1 MRALLCAALQML
13 RMLSRQWRRKTHSAG
28 EEMGAC
34 GAVTSEHWP
43 LLASPRILHASFWPS
58 GDNPKRSMLLF
69 DCPGTI
75 HPETISFFN
84 MSVLHIPVALP
95 HARSCVLAGGRS
107 TCSRECGPTR
117 GTGTARRRYL
127 RPRPSRRHCRR
138 GPAGA
143 RQKAGRGSSNLTA
156 DCSSTDPLVHLR
168 IRATLVSVRA
178 RGRDIKT
185 ALCIL
190 RMRTAHAYYDAG
202 ITTTHAS
209 RTRPPSP
216 PIGPSGYKLPRTLKM
231 IKNAVHKASCTLL
244 GMRQAGQPERLRRL
258 VACCIVRHTHL
269 GRVLV
274 DRGKDANGAL
284 ITYKEDFLDD
294 ATATRLFRFCDSQVR
309 WARETDDFGP
319 QERLSCFVG
328 DQGCS
333 FAYVGLFL
341 RPNPWPEPIKHV
353 RERLN
358 ALLR

>member
-1 MRALLCAALQML
+1 MAPEDTLCGRGDGCVRRSNVRALATPRFTAH
-13 RMLSRQWRRKTHSAG
+13 T
-28 EEMGAC
+28 AC
-34 GAVTSEHWP
+34 F
-43 LLASPRILHASFWPS
+43 FWPS
-58 GDNPKRSMLLF
+58 GDNTKRSMLLF

-75 HPETISFFN
+75 HQETMSFFN

-156 DCSSTDPLVHLR
+156 DCSSTDPRVHLR

-209 RTRPPSP
+209 RTRPPSTADRP
-216 PIGPSGYKLPRTLKM
+216 F
-231 IKNAVHKASCTLL
+231 
-244 GMRQAGQPERLRRL
+244 
-258 VACCIVRHTHL
+258 
-269 GRVLV
+269 RVI
-274 DRGKDANGAL
+274 N
-284 ITYKEDFLDD
+284 
-294 ATATRLFRFCDSQVR
+294 CH
-309 WARETDDFGP
+309 
-319 QERLSCFVG
+319 
-328 DQGCS
+328 
-333 FAYVGLFL
+333 
-341 RPNPWPEPIKHV
+341 EP
-353 RERLN
+353 
-358 ALLR
+358 